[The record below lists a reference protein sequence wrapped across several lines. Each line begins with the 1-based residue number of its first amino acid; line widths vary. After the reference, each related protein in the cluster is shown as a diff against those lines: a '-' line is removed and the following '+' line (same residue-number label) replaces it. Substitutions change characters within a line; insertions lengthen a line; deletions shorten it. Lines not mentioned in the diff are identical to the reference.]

1 MHTGSLN
8 TIATK
13 LQDNRGFKH
22 PTFQTAA
29 MFLGEALCLL
39 PFAARRWYKARY
51 AAPLGAEEAAARSH
65 RLRRAFW
72 VFGLPAMCDAG
83 ATTLLNLGLFYT

>member
-1 MHTGSLN
+1 
-8 TIATK
+8 
-13 LQDNRGFKH
+13 
-22 PTFQTAA
+22 

-51 AAPLGAEEAAARSH
+51 AAPLSEEEAAARRH
-65 RLRRAFW
+65 RLRRASW
-72 VFGLPAMCDAG
+72 VFGLPALRAAA

>member
-1 MHTGSLN
+1 MPAQLSVTPVP
-8 TIATK
+8 
-13 LQDNRGFKH
+13 
-22 PTFQTAA
+22 PTCAQTAA

-51 AAPLGAEEAAARSH
+51 APPLGAEEAAARAH

-72 VFGLPAMCDAG
+72 VFGGPAMCDAA